1 MREITEDNYKQ
12 LEYNWGGIIIAYPR
26 IALYFNADF
35 YFIKQKINYNTDERT
50 YFYSGVN
57 QEDEVSELSPDWQKK
72 DFESCFGNWNEIKY
86 YQFEDID
93 EFCNWYVHK
102 DDKLKESIEKFKK
115 ETDKFYN
122 TPKDLNDKL
131 ITEKLITKEE
141 HSKISVPPEPTIN
154 RNVNIDEIL
163 QQCEEYSN
171 PILRHYKHGDG
182 SENNLYSQE
191 EIRDKINPG
200 WNTRRA
206 RLQEVIDYIDHRE
219 RISILVHAV
228 REGTK
233 RIEDL
238 NVEIACLEDWLN
250 EVVI

>member
-26 IALYFNADF
+26 VALYFNADF
-35 YFIKQKINYNTDERT
+35 YFIKQKINYDTDERT

-57 QEDEVSELSPDWQKK
+57 QEDEVSELSPDWHKK

-86 YQFEDID
+86 YQFENID

-102 DDKLKESIEKFKK
+102 DDKLKESINKFKESVKDSPFKSVELPEDLK
-115 ETDKFYN
+115 EQLED
-122 TPKDLNDKL
+122 
-131 ITEKLITKEE
+131 
-141 HSKISVPPEPTIN
+141 
-154 RNVNIDEIL
+154 
-163 QQCEEYSN
+163 QAN
-171 PILRHYKHGDG
+171 PVLAYYKHGDG

-228 REGTK
+228 REGTT
-233 RIEDL
+233 RREDL
-238 NVEIACLEDWLN
+238 NAEIACLEDWLN